1 MKPILKLIQV
11 LYSVYAILLFILL
24 MLVVFP
30 FVVIASFLGKI
41 KGGNIIY
48 RLCSYWSDAWFFLIG
63 VYAKKI
69 FETPVD
75 KTKQYIFVANHIS
88 YMDVPMIV
96 KVIRQPVRAL
106 GKFEMSKVPVFGF
119 MYRNAA
125 VMVDRSSA
133 ENRTKSVLT
142 LKSIVRKGISIFI
155 FPEGTFNETP
165 ALLKEFY
172 DGAFKIAIETQ
183 TPLKPMI
190 FPDTVERMHYKSVF
204 SFTPGKCRA
213 IFLEEVNVEGMTIDE
228 VAVLKNRVFKIMED
242 GLRRYKV

>member
-1 MKPILKLIQV
+1 MKPILKPLQL
-11 LYSVYAILLFILL
+11 LYSLYAMLLFILL

-30 FVVIASFLGKI
+30 FVLIASLLGKVR
-41 KGGNIIY
+41 GGNIIY
-48 RLCSYWSDAWFFLIG
+48 GLCSYWSDVWFFLIA

-69 FETPVD
+69 FESPVD
-75 KTKQYIFVANHIS
+75 KSRQYIFVANHIS

-125 VMVDRSSA
+125 VMVDRSSP
-133 ENRTKSVLT
+133 ENRTKSVIT

-155 FPEGTFNETP
+155 FPEGTFNESP

-183 TPLKPMI
+183 TPLKPII
-190 FPDTVERMHYKSVF
+190 FPDTVERLHYKSVF
-204 SFTPGKCRA
+204 SFTPGPCRA
-213 IFLEEVNVEGMTIDE
+213 IFLDEVDVEGLTIED
-228 VAVLKNRVFKIMED
+228 VPALKQRVFVLMEE
-242 GLRRYKV
+242 GLKRYKV

>member
-11 LYSVYAILLFILL
+11 LYSVYAIMLFILL

-30 FVVIASFLGKI
+30 FVVIASLLGKI

-48 RLCSYWSDAWFFLIG
+48 RLCSYWSDVWFFLIG
-63 VYAKKI
+63 IYTKKI

-213 IFLEEVNVEGMTIDE
+213 IFLEEVNVEGMTIDN
-228 VAVLKNRVFKIMED
+228 VQALKNRVFKIMED
-242 GLRRYKV
+242 GLRRYEF